1 MPQQT
6 KIFRVFVSSTFTDMQ
21 MERSLLQRD
30 AFPRLEKYCEENGAR
45 FQAVDL
51 RWGVNEESQ
60 LNQKTLQI
68 CFNEIARCQKI
79 SPKPNFIILL
89 GEKYGWQPIPEIIPE
104 DEMAQILSLLQGDDK
119 SLIGKWYR
127 LDENAVPPVYVL
139 QPRKDD
145 QKDYNSWEPVEK
157 ELSNILRNIIRN
169 SSDKLNFSTEQK
181 IRYFA
186 SATHQE
192 IIRGALN
199 VPEGIEN
206 PEKHVF
212 AFSRTIAGLPFDES
226 AKGFIDLM
234 DNHFDKPGKDAID
247 ELKTTLKGKLGSEH
261 FMEYEGRWEEGK
273 LSIGE
278 SDLQKFGNDVYD
290 KLSAVIGEQ
299 LSTVVDKDEITHES
313 KLHSEFKTKLTEHF
327 CGRSEI
333 LQSLNEYL
341 NKPSDNKVFAII
353 GDSGSGKSSVM
364 AEIVRQSEEKFR
376 HAVIVFRF
384 IGTSSRSSNIISL
397 LQSVCGQI
405 AKEFDTTIEALAG
418 EGRDKSL
425 YDLNG
430 LTEILRKSLALATPQ
445 KPVFIFL
452 DALDQ
457 LSDTDNAKSLYWL
470 PRELPAN
477 TRMIVSALSELNP
490 QLSTQ
495 QQTPGNQHQITLPV
509 LPVEEATKILER
521 WLKSINRKLTP
532 DQQGEV
538 LEKFKLTGLPIYLKL
553 AFERAKKLNS
563 YSENFVL
570 EDDVK
575 GIINGFI
582 NMLESEH
589 TEDFVRDV
597 ICLMLCG
604 RYQGLAENEI
614 LEIFAFDKD
623 LWQQFLDR
631 SHKDHLKE
639 LKKMKADLEEN
650 KKLMKIPIAVW
661 SRLYLDLEPY
671 LTERDADGV
680 PIITFFHR
688 QFNEVLRERYGL

>member
-1 MPQQT
+1 M
-6 KIFRVFVSSTFTDMQ
+6 SSTFTDMQ
-21 MERSLLQRD
+21 MERSILLKD
-30 AFPRLEKYCEENGAR
+30 AFPRLEKFCEEKGAR

-79 SPKPNFIILL
+79 SPKPNFVILL
-89 GEKYGWQPIPEIIPE
+89 GEKYGWQPVPELIPEE
-104 DEMAQILSLLQGDDK
+104 EMDAILRVLREDDK

-127 LDENAVPPVYVL
+127 RDDNAVQPEYVL
-139 QPRKDD
+139 QPRQDELKEY
-145 QKDYNSWEPVEK
+145 QKWEPVEK
-157 ELSNILRNIIRN
+157 KIQQIFREGIEKS
-169 SSDKLNFSTEQK
+169 NFSPVQK
-181 IRYFA
+181 IKYFA

-192 IIRGALN
+192 IIKGALN
-199 VPEGIEN
+199 VPEGIDS

-212 AFSRTIAGLPFDES
+212 AFSRTLNRLPLDET
-226 AKGFIDLM
+226 AKGFIDLVDGKFDLANKERLDDLKSELRSKLGTDHYYEYRAHWENRAFSI
-234 DNHFDKPGKDAID
+234 DNT
-247 ELKTTLKGKLGSEH
+247 ELKKINDDVFEKLK
-261 FMEYEGRWEEGK
+261 
-273 LSIGE
+273 
-278 SDLQKFGNDVYD
+278 
-290 KLSAVIGEQ
+290 AVISEQ
-299 LSTVVDKDEITHES
+299 LANAVDKDEIVHES
-313 KLHSEFKTKLTEHF
+313 RLHSGFKVKLTEHF

-333 LQSLNEYL
+333 LQTLNDYL
-341 NKPSDNKVFAII
+341 NNPSEKRVLAMI

-364 AEIVRQSEEKFR
+364 AEMIRQTEENHANATIVY
-376 HAVIVFRF
+376 RF

-405 AKEFDTTIEALAG
+405 TREYNTTIEAIAG
-418 EGRDKSL
+418 EGREKSL

-430 LTEILRKSLALATPQ
+430 LTEILRKTLALATPE
-445 KPVFIFL
+445 KPVLLFL

-457 LSDTDNAKSLYWL
+457 LSDSDNARSLYWL
-470 PRELPAN
+470 PRELPQN
-477 TRMIVSALSELNP
+477 IRMVVSSLPELKP
-490 QLSTQ
+490 QLSSH
-495 QQTPGNQHQITLPV
+495 NQIDLPV

-521 WLKSINRKLTP
+521 WLNSISRRLIP
-532 DQQGEV
+532 DQKKEV
-538 LEKFKLTGLPIYLKL
+538 LDKFSLTGLPIYLKL
-553 AFERAKKLNS
+553 AFERARKWVS
-563 YSENFVL
+563 YTEAKDFEL
-570 EDDVK
+570 ESDVK

-582 NMLESEH
+582 DMLEDEH

-623 LWQQFLDR
+623 LWEQFLNR
-631 SHKDHLKE
+631 THKDHRNE
-639 LKKMKADLEEN
+639 LINMKGELEKDKKF
-650 KKLMKIPIAVW
+650 MKIPIAVW

-688 QFNEVLRERYGL
+688 QFNEVLRERYGLVKEVKKDL

>member
-21 MERSLLQRD
+21 NERSILQRG

-60 LNQKTLQI
+60 LNQKTLRI

-79 SPKPNFIILL
+79 SPKPNFVILL

-104 DEMAQILSLLQGDDK
+104 EEMAEMHKVLSEDDK
-119 SLIGKWYR
+119 TLISKWYR
-127 LDENAVPPVYVL
+127 LDANAVPSEYVL
-139 QPRKDD
+139 QSRSEELKE
-145 QKDYNSWEPVEK
+145 YSSWEPVE
-157 ELSNILRNIIRN
+157 NQIRSIQRIAVN
-169 SSDKLNFSTEQK
+169 NLGFTPQQKLK
-181 IRYFA
+181 YFA

-199 VPEGIEN
+199 IPEGIES

-212 AFSRTIAGLPFDES
+212 AFSRTITGLPRDES
-226 AKGFIDLM
+226 AKGFVDLV
-234 DNHFDKPGKDAID
+234 DGQFDEASSKTLEKLKAELARLLGDYHFKKYDGQWENGLFYID
-247 ELKTTLKGKLGSEH
+247 ELELKR
-261 FMEYEGRWEEGK
+261 F
-273 LSIGE
+273 
-278 SDLQKFGNDVYD
+278 NDDVHD
-290 KLSAVIGEQ
+290 KIKAVISEQ
-299 LSTVVDKDEITHES
+299 LANVVDKDEIVHES
-313 KLHSEFKTKLTEHF
+313 RLHGEFKAKLTEHF
-327 CGRSEI
+327 CGRIEI
-333 LQSLNEYL
+333 IQKLNDYINDPVE
-341 NKPSDNKVFAII
+341 KRVMAMI

-364 AEIVRQSEEKFR
+364 AELVRQAEGKQNGR
-376 HAVIVFRF
+376 VIVYRF

-405 AKEFDTTIEALAG
+405 TREYNTTIEALAG
-418 EGRDKSL
+418 EGRDKAL

-430 LTEILRKSLALATPQ
+430 LTEILKKSLALATTE
-445 KPVFIFL
+445 KPILLFL

-457 LSDTDNAKSLYWL
+457 LSDSDNAKSLYWL
-470 PRELPAN
+470 PRELPQN
-477 TRMIVSALSELNP
+477 TRMVVSALPELKS
-490 QLSTQ
+490 QLSSHYQ
-495 QQTPGNQHQITLPV
+495 VDLPLLPV
-509 LPVEEATKILER
+509 GEASIILTR
-521 WLKSINRKLTP
+521 WLKSINRRLTEE
-532 DQQGEV
+532 QQKEV
-538 LEKFKLTGLPIYLKL
+538 LDKFRLTGLPIYLKL
-553 AFERAKKLNS
+553 AFERAKKWSS
-563 YSENFVL
+563 YTREYIL
-570 EDDVK
+570 EEDVK

-582 NMLESEH
+582 DMLEKEH
-589 TEDFVRDV
+589 TDDFVRDS

-623 LWQQFLDR
+623 LWSQFLDR
-631 SHKDHLKE
+631 THEDHREEVKSMKEELEKD
-639 LKKMKADLEEN
+639 KKF
-650 KKLMKIPIAVW
+650 MKIPIAVW

>member
-21 MERSLLQRD
+21 NERSILQRD

-79 SPKPNFIILL
+79 SPKPNFVILL

-104 DEMAQILSLLQGDDK
+104 EEMTAICRMISEDDK
-119 SLIGKWYR
+119 TLISKWYR
-127 LDENAVPPVYVL
+127 LDENAIPAEYLL
-139 QPRKDD
+139 QPRKEDL
-145 QKDYNSWEPVEK
+145 KEYKSWEKIE
-157 ELSNILRNIIRN
+157 RQIRN
-169 SSDKLNFSTEQK
+169 ALRTAVDNLSSTSEQRIK
-181 IRYFA
+181 YFA

-199 VPEGIEN
+199 IPEGIEG

-212 AFSRTIAGLPFDES
+212 AFSRTITGLPEDES
-226 AKGFIDLM
+226 AKGFIDLAEGRL
-234 DNHFDKPGKDAID
+234 DQNSKERLDA
-247 ELKTTLKGKLGSEH
+247 LKSQLKEKLGDDH
-261 FMEYEGRWEEGK
+261 FYEYETKWKDGSLTFEEIEIK
-273 LSIGE
+273 R
-278 SDLQKFGNDVYD
+278 FNDDVHD
-290 KLSAVIGEQ
+290 KIKAVISEQ
-299 LSTVVDKDEITHES
+299 LAIVVDKDEIVHES

-327 CGRSEI
+327 YGRSEI
-333 LQSLNEYL
+333 LNNLNDYL
-341 NKPSDNKVFAII
+341 NDLAEIRIKAMI

-376 HAVIVFRF
+376 NAVIVFRF

-405 AKEFDTTIEALAG
+405 TKEFNTTLEALAG

-477 TRMIVSALSELNP
+477 TWMIVSALPELKS
-490 QLSTQ
+490 QLS
-495 QQTPGNQHQITLPV
+495 NQDQITLPV
-509 LPVEEATKILER
+509 LLVEEATKILET
-521 WLKSINRKLTP
+521 WLKSINRTLTP
-532 DQQGEV
+532 DQKREV

-553 AFERAKKLNS
+553 AFERAKKWNS
-563 YSENFVL
+563 YSNDFVL

-582 NMLESEH
+582 DMLEKPH

-614 LEIFAFDKD
+614 LEIFAFDTD
-623 LWQQFLDR
+623 LWNQFLKR
-631 SHKDHLKE
+631 THKDHQDELIRMKE
-639 LKKMKADLEEN
+639 NLENDKKF
-650 KKLMKIPIAVW
+650 MKIPIVVW

-688 QFNEVLRERYGL
+688 QFNEALKERYGLFEGNEINNG